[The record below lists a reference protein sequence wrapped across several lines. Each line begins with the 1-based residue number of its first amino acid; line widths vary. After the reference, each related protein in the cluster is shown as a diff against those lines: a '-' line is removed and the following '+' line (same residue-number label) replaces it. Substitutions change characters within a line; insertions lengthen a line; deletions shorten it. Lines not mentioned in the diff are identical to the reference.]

1 MIKKIFRAIKEGSLK
16 KKAKIWLFQRK
27 SKKYFNNDI
36 KYLTEWFKFYFG
48 KYPNIENP
56 ETFNE
61 KLMWLK
67 LYWRDERCYDLVDKY
82 KVRSYVKELG
92 LEQNLIP
99 IYGVYNSWNEID
111 FNLLPNEFVIKTT
124 HGGGG
129 MGVFIINDKNDKKQ
143 LKEAKK
149 KIEHSLKSP
158 VKNIYKEWVYDK
170 TERKIIIE
178 KLLKNNDGSSI
189 IDYKFYCF
197 NGKAYYIL
205 AATNRDISV
214 KFDYFDIN
222 WNWLDLRQGGE
233 NNINRPEKPDN
244 LDKMIEMAELLS
256 GDFPHVR
263 VDLYNINGHIYFGE
277 LTFFDSAGNDSFEPE
292 SFDYEF
298 GEKIN
303 LDNIIKS
310 KN

>member
-1 MIKKIFRAIKEGSLK
+1 MIKKIYKAIKEGNLRN
-16 KKAKIWLFQRK
+16 KAKVWLFQRK
-27 SKKYFNNDI
+27 NKKYFNDDI
-36 KYLTEWFKFYFG
+36 KYLSKQFKFSLGYFP
-48 KYPNIENP
+48 KIDDPK
-56 ETFNE
+56 TFNE

-67 LYWRDERCYDLVDKY
+67 IYWRDERCYDLVDKF
-82 KVRSYVKELG
+82 KVRNYVKELG
-92 LEQNLIP
+92 LEENLVP
-99 IYGVYNSWNEID
+99 IYGVYDYWKDID

-129 MGVFIINDKNDKKQ
+129 TGVSIIYNKANKKQ
-143 LKEAKK
+143 LKEAKN

-178 KLLKNNDGSSI
+178 KLLKNTDGSSI

-197 NGKAYYIL
+197 SGKAYYIL
-205 AATNRDISV
+205 AATNRDVSV

-244 LDKMIEMAELLS
+244 LGKMIKIAELLS
-256 GDFPHVR
+256 GGFPHVR
-263 VDLYNINGHIYFGE
+263 VDLYNINGQIYFGE
-277 LTFFDSAGNDSFEPE
+277 LTFFDSAGNASFDPLYY
-292 SFDYEF
+292 DYEF
-298 GEKIN
+298 GSYLKIE
-303 LDNIIKS
+303 DVIRYK
-310 KN
+310 